1 MSTETLPGI
10 ARKPQKL
17 EKETL
22 SILQNF
28 SKFNYSILLNPGD
41 KLTTVTPGRTVVAM
55 ATVPQKLDL
64 EKPVAIDDL
73 TKFVALVSKFKSP
86 QFVIEG
92 DCMVITEAAS
102 AVVRYPLTSPEK
114 VGPFPA
120 EKIRMPDVC
129 IRFKLPGNVLAEILK
144 AAKECGFVT
153 VTADGEKLWVE
164 ASDCYPGSLSKSPAL
179 VMSLGASDQTL
190 RITWRATN
198 LKLMPGDY
206 MVEVGYRV
214 VNGKD
219 HWLSRL
225 VSGSVEY
232 FAAVERFEAPPEI
245 AKSIEKEIQ
254 DAQARTATEPLQTYE
269 TLARLNKLLPASI
282 SKKLGRNV
290 GVSYADVFAHIMQR
304 PENERLI
311 AFVTMLERLSPE
323 EVRTVL
329 SEAAEASMARAA

>member
-1 MSTETLPGI
+1 MSKETLAGI

-28 SKFNYSILLNPGD
+28 GKFNHSIRLNPGD
-41 KLTTVTPGRTVVAM
+41 KLTTVTPGYTVVAM

-64 EKPVAIDDL
+64 EKPVAINDI
-73 TKFVALVSKFKSP
+73 KNFVALVSRFKSP
-86 QFVIEG
+86 QFVIED
-92 DCMVITEAAS
+92 DCMVITEAES
-102 AVVRYPLTSPEK
+102 KVLRYPLGNPKKGDTASL
-114 VGPFPA
+114 

-129 IRFKLPGNVLAEILK
+129 VGFKLPGDVLGEILK
-144 AAKECGFVT
+144 AAKEYGFVT
-153 VTADGEKLWVE
+153 VTADGEKLSVE
-164 ASDCYPGSLSKSPAL
+164 ASQWYPDKSPAL
-179 VMSLGASDQTL
+179 VASVGPSDQTF
-190 RITWRATN
+190 RMTWCASN

-219 HWLSRL
+219 YWLSRL
-225 VSGSVEY
+225 VNGSVEY
-232 FAAVERFEAPPEI
+232 FVAVERFEAPPEI

-254 DAQARTATEPLQTYE
+254 DAQARTATEPLQTYQ
-269 TLARLNKLLPASI
+269 TLARLNKPLPASI
-282 SKKLGRNV
+282 CKKLGRNV